1 MIKKMICI
9 ECPLGCALEVDIG
22 SKPFRISGS
31 KCPKGENY
39 AISEIENPQR
49 ILTSSVLTQGL
60 ALKMVPIRTDMPIP
74 KKDLLMAMEEIK
86 KIRLKKSVAVGD
98 ILVKDF
104 MGLGANLVATRECF
118 SV

>member
-9 ECPLGCALEVDIG
+9 ECPVGCVLEADMD
-22 SKPFRISGS
+22 SKPIGITGS

-60 ALKMVPIRTDMPIP
+60 ALKIVPIKTDRPIP
-74 KKDLLMAMEEIK
+74 KKDLLKAMEEIK
-86 KIRLKKSVAVGD
+86 KIRLRKTVAVGD
-98 ILVKDF
+98 IVAKDLL
-104 MGLGANLVATRECF
+104 GLGVNLVATRECF
-118 SV
+118 